1 MIVDDCKA
9 AAQSGSDGV
18 PPDTKPCHASATTP
32 GENMFLNVATLLQV
46 GGRATS
52 PTYPP
57 SGAVAGKGF
66 DGCVRNLIHNSK
78 VGQQSSCSCLLLC
91 VCVCV

>member
-1 MIVDDCKA
+1 
-9 AAQSGSDGV
+9 
-18 PPDTKPCHASATTP
+18 
-32 GENMFLNVATLLQV
+32 MFLNVATLLQV

-57 SGAVAGKGF
+57 SGAVAGTGF

-78 VGQQSSCSCLLLC
+78 VGEQSSCSWLLLCVVVRACVRACVRVC
-91 VCVCV
+91 VCVCVCVPAHARVRVRRT